1 MSLYMESSSIIDVA
15 KYKMDMQSSIDA
27 FEKKEPHILA
37 CIALL
42 EAAERGEIEVL
53 TANLTNSECQHLDG
67 LHDEDVQETISFF
80 VNVWKSHQARNRQCV
95 YF

>member
-15 KYKMDMQSSIDA
+15 KYKMDMQGSIDA

-42 EAAERGEIEVL
+42 EAAER
-53 TANLTNSECQHLDG
+53 
-67 LHDEDVQETISFF
+67 
-80 VNVWKSHQARNRQCV
+80 ARLRFLPQT
-95 YF
+95 